1 MIKEWINLL
10 IEQLFAEEKG
20 IFEQK
25 VNEEIVYTFH
35 PQADPELCFFAG
47 LIVGKALE
55 EGVPISA
62 KLNRLLLKELI

>member
-1 MIKEWINLL
+1 M
-10 IEQLFAEEKG
+10 
-20 IFEQK
+20 
-25 VNEEIVYTFH
+25 NEEIVYTFH
-35 PQADPELCFFAG
+35 PEADPDLCYFTG